1 MKKNAKKLLVTLLI
15 GGMVLSHADMVSAA
29 DIPTE
34 AVYDLEVGGT
44 QEFIIQDADGEKAT
58 VIVEEIPGNARVDA
72 GTYKVQYDA
81 LGWTAGFYVKVSNNK
96 FISVY
101 SSFYSLNWGSISDVK
116 LTKNSDIKATL
127 SFIYKAVAVFDT
139 GVIAKISN
147 GNLVVSKR

>member
-1 MKKNAKKLLVTLLI
+1 MKKIAKKLLVTLLI

-72 GTYKVQYDA
+72 GTYKITHKA
-81 LGWTAGFYVKVSNNK
+81 ASWTAGFYVQISDNK
-96 FISVY
+96 FASAYSPFYDVRVGTISGAKL
-101 SSFYSLNWGSISDVK
+101 SKDSDVK
-116 LTKNSDIKATL
+116 VTYSFLHKALITR
-127 SFIYKAVAVFDT
+127 DT

-147 GNLVVSKR
+147 LELVVSKK